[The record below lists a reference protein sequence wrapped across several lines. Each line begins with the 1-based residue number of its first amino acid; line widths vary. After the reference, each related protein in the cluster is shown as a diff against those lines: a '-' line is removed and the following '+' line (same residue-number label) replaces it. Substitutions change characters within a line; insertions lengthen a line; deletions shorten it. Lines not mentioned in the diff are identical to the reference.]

1 MRPLRTL
8 VVVHASLVPPE
19 SLEGHSD
26 KEIEEWRTEY
36 DVTATLRKLGHDV
49 RCVGVLDSLT
59 ELRGAIA
66 DWQPDIVFNLLEEFD
81 GIVTYDQH
89 VVAFLELLRQPYT
102 GCNPRGLLLSRDKS
116 LSKQLLAFHRIA
128 TPQFAVF
135 RRGAHIHVPRRLRFP
150 LFVKSTVED
159 ASLGI
164 AQASVVEDAA
174 KLKERI
180 EFVHEQ
186 VKSDALVEEY
196 IEGRE
201 LYVGMMGNERLTRLP
216 VWEMVFGSM
225 PDSLA
230 AIATR
235 KVKWDKRYQAKY
247 GITTHAAA
255 DLPPAVLTAL
265 DRLSRRIYR
274 ALGMSGYARMDFR
287 VTPQGQVYVLEAN
300 ANPNLE
306 AAEDFA
312 ESARAAG
319 TPYGELLEHLMDL
332 GLKYRAQ
339 WRARATAERC
349 ATGGARAPGRPPRRA
364 RAAAGR
370 RGGRPR
376 ARPPRRGARRLA
388 RGGGGGAGGPGG
400 GAGGGAPP
408 PPPPPRGR
416 GGGGGGGGPHTRGAP
431 ATG

>member
-1 MRPLRTL
+1 MRRLRAL

-36 DVTATLRKLGHDV
+36 DVTSTLRKLGHDV
-49 RCVGVLDSLT
+49 RCVGVLDTLT
-59 ELRGAIA
+59 ELRSAIA
-66 DWQPDIVFNLLEEFD
+66 DWEPDVVFNLLEEFD

-102 GCNPRGLLLSRDKS
+102 GCNPRGLLLSRDKT
-116 LSKQLLAFHRIA
+116 LAKQLLAFHRIA

-135 RRGAHIHVPRRLRFP
+135 RRGARIHVPRKLRFP

-164 AQASVVEDAA
+164 SQASVVEDAA
-174 KLKERI
+174 RLKERI

-186 VKSDALVEEY
+186 IKSDALVEEY

-201 LYVGMMGNERLTRLP
+201 LYVGVMGNERLTRLP

-235 KVKWDKRYQAKY
+235 KVKWDKRYQSRY

-255 DLPPAVLTAL
+255 DLPPAVLTTL

-287 VTPQGQVYVLEAN
+287 VNREGQVYVLEAN

-306 AAEDFA
+306 AGEDFA
-312 ESARAAG
+312 ESAGAAG
-319 TPYGELLEHLMDL
+319 TAYGELLERLMDL

-339 WRARATAERC
+339 WRASY
-349 ATGGARAPGRPPRRA
+349 G
-364 RAAAGR
+364 
-370 RGGRPR
+370 
-376 ARPPRRGARRLA
+376 
-388 RGGGGGAGGPGG
+388 
-400 GAGGGAPP
+400 
-408 PPPPPRGR
+408 
-416 GGGGGGGGPHTRGAP
+416 
-431 ATG
+431 

>member
-1 MRPLRTL
+1 MKKMRTL
-8 VVVHASLVPPE
+8 VVMHESLVPPE
-19 SLEGHSD
+19 SLEGHSER
-26 KEIEEWRTEY
+26 EINEWRTED
-36 DVTATLRKLGHDV
+36 DVTRTLRKAGHEV
-49 RCVGVLDSLT
+49 RCLGVLDSLT
-59 ELRGAIA
+59 ELRTAIA
-66 DWQPDIVFNLLEEFD
+66 DWKPDIVFNLLEEFD

-89 VVAFLELLRQPYT
+89 VVAFLELMRQPYT

-116 LSKQLLAFHRIA
+116 LCKQLLTFHRIP
-128 TPQFAVF
+128 TPLFFVAP
-135 RRGAHIHVPRRLRFP
+135 RGARIHVPRKLKFP

-186 VKSDALVEEY
+186 VGSDALVEEF

-201 LYVGMMGNERLTRLP
+201 LYVGVLGNDRLTRLP

-255 DLPPAVLTAL
+255 DLTPQVLAAL

-274 ALGMSGYARMDFR
+274 ALGMSGYAR
-287 VTPQGQVYVLEAN
+287 
-300 ANPNLE
+300 
-306 AAEDFA
+306 
-312 ESARAAG
+312 
-319 TPYGELLEHLMDL
+319 
-332 GLKYRAQ
+332 
-339 WRARATAERC
+339 
-349 ATGGARAPGRPPRRA
+349 
-364 RAAAGR
+364 
-370 RGGRPR
+370 
-376 ARPPRRGARRLA
+376 
-388 RGGGGGAGGPGG
+388 
-400 GAGGGAPP
+400 
-408 PPPPPRGR
+408 
-416 GGGGGGGGPHTRGAP
+416 
-431 ATG
+431 

>member
-1 MRPLRTL
+1 MRKLRTL

-19 SLEGHSD
+19 SLQGYTD
-26 KEIEEWRTEY
+26 KQIEEWRTEY
-36 DVTATLRKLGHDV
+36 DVTTALTNSGHAV
-49 RCVGVLDSLT
+49 RCIGVLDSLT
-59 ELRGAIA
+59 ELRAAVA
-66 DWQPDIVFNLLEEFD
+66 DWKPDIVFNLLEEFG

-102 GCNPRGLLLSRDKS
+102 GCNPRGLLLSRDK
-116 LSKQLLAFHRIA
+116 LLCKQLLAFHRIP
-128 TPQFAVF
+128 TPRFAVS
-135 RRGAHIHVPRRLRFP
+135 RKGARLQIPRKLKFP

-174 KLKERI
+174 RLKERI

-186 VKSDALVEEY
+186 VGSDALVEEF

-201 LYVGMMGNERLTRLP
+201 LYVGVLGNERLTRLP

-225 PDSLA
+225 PESLA

-247 GITTHAAA
+247 GITTLAAEE
-255 DLPPAVLTAL
+255 LPAAVTSRL
-265 DRLSRRIYR
+265 DKLSRRIYR
-274 ALGMSGYARMDFR
+274 ALGLSGYARMDFR
-287 VTPQGQVYVLEAN
+287 VTQAGDVFVLEAN

-319 TPYGELLEHLMDL
+319 MPYNDLLERVMAL
-332 GLKYRAQ
+332 GLSYRAE
-339 WRARATAERC
+339 WRAFY
-349 ATGGARAPGRPPRRA
+349 G
-364 RAAAGR
+364 
-370 RGGRPR
+370 
-376 ARPPRRGARRLA
+376 
-388 RGGGGGAGGPGG
+388 
-400 GAGGGAPP
+400 
-408 PPPPPRGR
+408 
-416 GGGGGGGGPHTRGAP
+416 
-431 ATG
+431 

>member
-1 MRPLRTL
+1 MRRLRTL

-26 KEIEEWRTEY
+26 KEIEEGRTEY
-36 DVTATLRKLGHDV
+36 DVTTTLRKRHDV

-89 VVAFLELLRQPYT
+89 VVAFLELMRQPYT

-135 RRGAHIHVPRRLRFP
+135 RRGARIHVPRKVRFP

-201 LYVGMMGNERLTRLP
+201 L
-216 VWEMVFGSM
+216 
-225 PDSLA
+225 
-230 AIATR
+230 
-235 KVKWDKRYQAKY
+235 
-247 GITTHAAA
+247 
-255 DLPPAVLTAL
+255 
-265 DRLSRRIYR
+265 
-274 ALGMSGYARMDFR
+274 
-287 VTPQGQVYVLEAN
+287 
-300 ANPNLE
+300 
-306 AAEDFA
+306 
-312 ESARAAG
+312 
-319 TPYGELLEHLMDL
+319 
-332 GLKYRAQ
+332 
-339 WRARATAERC
+339 
-349 ATGGARAPGRPPRRA
+349 
-364 RAAAGR
+364 
-370 RGGRPR
+370 
-376 ARPPRRGARRLA
+376 
-388 RGGGGGAGGPGG
+388 
-400 GAGGGAPP
+400 
-408 PPPPPRGR
+408 
-416 GGGGGGGGPHTRGAP
+416 
-431 ATG
+431 